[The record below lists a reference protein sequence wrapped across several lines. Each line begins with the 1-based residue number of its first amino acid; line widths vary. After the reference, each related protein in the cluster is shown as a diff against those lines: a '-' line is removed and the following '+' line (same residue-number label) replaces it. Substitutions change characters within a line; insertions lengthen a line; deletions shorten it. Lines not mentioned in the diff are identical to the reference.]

1 LSKNCIEKQPET
13 LNFKPETK
21 QQMRKINTFW
31 NWFQD
36 NHHTIKNLKN
46 ETIEKQE
53 HILFWINKHL
63 GYYCI
68 EIDFIIVLPNTA
80 KDKTAFIITGNGNPE
95 YFNQVIALI
104 DNAPKLK
111 TWKFTAILLPSQVE
125 RRDIHI
131 FSDITLKSSDS
142 KFLSLDYN
150 ENTAK
155 VNIFIHLKN
164 KKIICNTKTFSQVIA
179 LISQDKL
186 SEVILYKNNT
196 LVQLHQE
203 PQENTESVQLYDLE
217 TLTDILNK
225 QNNT

>member
-1 LSKNCIEKQPET
+1 
-13 LNFKPETK
+13 
-21 QQMRKINTFW
+21 MRKINTFW

-36 NHHTIKNLKN
+36 NNQTIKNGIN

-53 HILFWINKHL
+53 YTLFWINKHL
-63 GYYCI
+63 GYYCK
-68 EIDFIIVLPNTA
+68 EIDFIIIFPNA
-80 KDKTAFIITGNGNPE
+80 SKDKTEFTITCNGNPE

-111 TWKFTAILLPSQVE
+111 TWKFTVILLPSQVE

-131 FSDITLKSSDS
+131 FSDITLKSNDS
-142 KFLSLDYN
+142 KFLSLDYY
-150 ENTAK
+150 ENAKK
-155 VNIFIHLKN
+155 VNIFIHLKRV
-164 KKIICNTKTFSQVIA
+164 KIICNTKTFSQVIT

-186 SEVILYKNNT
+186 SEVIGYKNNT
-196 LVQLHQE
+196 LVQLPQE

>member
-1 LSKNCIEKQPET
+1 MQKRKNRNQ
-13 LNFKPETK
+13 KPETK

-36 NHHTIKNLKN
+36 NNQTIKNGIN

-53 HILFWINKHL
+53 HILFWVNKNL
-63 GYYCI
+63 GYYCK
-68 EIDFIIVLPNTA
+68 EIDFIIIFPNTA
-80 KDKTAFIITGNGNPE
+80 KDKTEFIITCNGNPE
-95 YFNQVIALI
+95 YFNQVIAII

-111 TWKFTAILLPSQVE
+111 AWKFTAILLPSLAE

-150 ENTAK
+150 QNTKKAN
-155 VNIFIHLKN
+155 VFIHLKN
-164 KKIICNTKTFSQVIA
+164 KKIICNTKTFSQVIT

-186 SEVILYKNNT
+186 SEVIVNKSNT
-196 LVQLHQE
+196 LVQLPQE
-203 PQENTESVQLYDLE
+203 PQENTESIQLYDLE
-217 TLTDILNK
+217 TLTEILNK